1 MSSQQEGATL
11 PIMTDTVPTPALRRR
26 LLIALPLLG
35 FIALAALFFR
45 GLESGDPSRLPS
57 ALIGRPAPNL
67 SLPAL
72 EGLLRENSPVPGL
85 DPSNFQGRVTLVNVW
100 ASWCIPCRTEHP
112 QLERLATDHRFQLV
126 GINYKDSAEN
136 ARRFLGRYGNPYVA
150 VGVDLGG
157 RAGIEWGVY
166 GVPETF
172 LIGRDGRI
180 LYKHVGPIIEENLQL
195 VQREI
200 EKALA
205 GLN

>member
-1 MSSQQEGATL
+1 
-11 PIMTDTVPTPALRRR
+11 MTDTVQPPAFRRR

-35 FIALAALFFR
+35 FVALAVLFFR

-72 EGLLRENSPVPGL
+72 EGLMRENSQVPGL
-85 DPSNFQGRVTLVNVW
+85 DPSNFQGRLTLVNVW
-100 ASWCIPCRTEHP
+100 ASWCIPCRAEHP

-200 EKALA
+200 EKAL
-205 GLN
+205 GG

>member
-1 MSSQQEGATL
+1 
-11 PIMTDTVPTPALRRR
+11 MTDRAQTPAFQRR

-35 FIALAALFFR
+35 FIALAGLFFR
-45 GLESGDPSRLPS
+45 GLSSGDPSRLPS

-72 EGLLRENSPVPGL
+72 EGLTRENLQVPGL

-112 QLERLATDHRFQLV
+112 QLERLAADQRVQV
-126 GINYKDSAEN
+126 IGINYKDSSEN
-136 ARRFLGRYGNPYVA
+136 ARRFLGRYGNPFVA
-150 VGVDLGG
+150 VGVDPGG
-157 RAGIEWGVY
+157 RAAIEWGVY

-180 LYKHVGPIIEENLQL
+180 IYKHVGPIIEENFML

-200 EKALA
+200 EKAL
-205 GLN
+205 GG